1 MEFAKIMYMKCLE
14 ADIFSW
20 VFIKYEVTPI
30 WRSPSH
36 WESSTWDQPPNLCWA
51 NHLILNPSLKVNPH
65 SGLSLPIG
73 SMYAIYGNIYH
84 QYTLNV
90 SIYIP
95 YMDPMGYVFE
105 TRKLQHHLLR
115 RAHWSFLRTRRL
127 SGIATAFRRPLEI
140 LGNIGKSLDK
150 PL

>member
-90 SIYIP
+90 SIYTST
-95 YMDPMGYVFE
+95 MDP
-105 TRKLQHHLLR
+105 
-115 RAHWSFLRTRRL
+115 
-127 SGIATAFRRPLEI
+127 
-140 LGNIGKSLDK
+140 LGNQFWMIFRIPMDPPFLEPPIFSQILPSTSPRSASNISRSNTELVGM
-150 PL
+150 